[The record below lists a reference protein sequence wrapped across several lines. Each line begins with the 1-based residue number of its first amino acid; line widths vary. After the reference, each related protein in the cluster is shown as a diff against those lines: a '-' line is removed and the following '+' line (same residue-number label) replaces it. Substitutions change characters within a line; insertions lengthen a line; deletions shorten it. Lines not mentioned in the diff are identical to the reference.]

1 MNGAIRSQL
10 APMQGMSFWGA
21 EQIRQ
26 QAERLWREKGLVLI
40 DPAGIP
46 NDFERQTV
54 VNVANEL
61 YGER

>member
-1 MNGAIRSQL
+1 MNGAIRSHL
-10 APMQGMSFWGA
+10 ASMQGMSFWGA
-21 EQIRQ
+21 EQIHQ
-26 QAERLWREKGLVLI
+26 QAERLWREKGLVVI
-40 DPAGIP
+40 DPARIP